1 MAHPLKR
8 TLTQASLHGHR
19 TLPSDPDFE
28 PPTDESSSDDDTQL
42 SDLDPEELE
51 DIVIS
56 AIEKKTQMPLENFIL
71 QCLYKILTKDPSIAH
86 LLTTPTEP
94 KVTRS

>member
-8 TLTQASLHGHR
+8 TLSQASLHGHR
-19 TLPSDPDFE
+19 PSSLDSDFE
-28 PPTDESSSDDDTQL
+28 PPTDESSSGDDTQL

-56 AIEKKTQMPLENFIL
+56 AIEKKTKMPLENFIL
-71 QCLYKILTKDPSIAH
+71 QCLYKILAQDPAIDH
-86 LLTTPTEP
+86 LISRQQGQ
-94 KVTRS
+94 K